1 MFIIDKKRSKNI
13 GLVKINK
20 KFYLANN
27 KSSRN
32 LVKLQLEFHKNTN
45 KSHSTAE
52 IQVHYI
58 TQQEL
63 LSLSFN
69 AENDGK

>member
-20 KFYLANN
+20 KFYLVNN
-27 KSSRN
+27 RSSKS
-32 LVKLQLEFHKNTN
+32 LVKIQPEFHKNTN
-45 KSHSTAE
+45 KSHSTAK